1 MKIYI
6 MRHGQAGM
14 NAKTDEQRPLT
25 EQGIEESIH
34 MAGWLAPQLAGS
46 LNLVIHSNYLR
57 ARQTWQA
64 IAPVLPKALKVEES
78 GDITPYGIRLSWQAT
93 SRSWRR
99 SMTTSLWSATCR
111 WWGIWSRVSA
121 RRQGPPCSRRPG
133 WPASNGKMAKES
145 CSGWKD
151 RIQYGKS

>member
-64 IAPVLPKALKVEES
+64 IAPVLPKALKVEEA
-78 GDITPYGIRLSWQAT
+78 AT
-93 SRSWRR
+93 SPLR
-99 SMTTSLWSATCR
+99 
-111 WWGIWSRVSA
+111 G
-121 RRQGPPCSRRPG
+121 
-133 WPASNGKMAKES
+133 
-145 CSGWKD
+145 SGF
-151 RIQYGKS
+151 RGELPHGAGGGA

>member
-46 LNLVIHSNYLR
+46 
-57 ARQTWQA
+57 
-64 IAPVLPKALKVEES
+64 
-78 GDITPYGIRLSWQAT
+78 
-93 SRSWRR
+93 
-99 SMTTSLWSATCR
+99 
-111 WWGIWSRVSA
+111 
-121 RRQGPPCSRRPG
+121 
-133 WPASNGKMAKES
+133 
-145 CSGWKD
+145 
-151 RIQYGKS
+151 